1 MSVIY
6 ALATPAAQSAI
17 CVFRVSGDGCLDELP
32 KLFNSDLK
40 EPRFFYKTNMYDKN
54 SFVDSVAVV
63 FFKGPNSFTGEDS
76 FEVYAH
82 GGLVVMSK
90 VVDCFESV
98 GFREAE
104 PGEFSKRAFL
114 NNKIS
119 LSQAEAISDLI
130 SAASKDEAAQLSA
143 VLSGDFEKRVF
154 DFSGRLDAL
163 RVLVE
168 GEIDFTDEDEVFV
181 KSLSKVGV
189 EVSRLSAEFSSFA
202 GACSSRKD
210 SLKKPRVLIAGPP
223 NTGKSSLFNSLLSND
238 RSIVSSVA
246 GTTRDLIDSE
256 LVLQNVVLTLG
267 DSAGVRD
274 TEDMVESAGI
284 NISFDEIKKS
294 RLVILVFDEE
304 TKDSI
309 SLFKELVGERDHIL
323 IYNKIDISNKRPAE
337 FDLCVSAK
345 ELDGLGDLRKLL
357 DKRLST
363 KDKDETDLTYLV
375 RERHINIFSEVSSKL
390 DLISASIKANESLDV
405 VAENLKVCRD
415 LLAEVVGI
423 KTSDELLGEIFSS
436 FCIGK

>member
-1 MSVIY
+1 MSIVY
-6 ALATPAAQSAI
+6 ALATPPAQSAI
-17 CVFRVSGDGCLDELP
+17 CVFRVSGKDCLEALPELFSSR
-32 KLFNSDLK
+32 LV
-40 EPRFFYKTNMYDKN
+40 EPRYFYKTEMLNKG

-63 FFKGPNSFTGEDS
+63 FFKGPKSFTGEDG

-82 GGLVVMSK
+82 GGLAVMSK
-90 VVDCFESV
+90 IVEAFDAV
-98 GFREAE
+98 GFEEAE

-119 LSQAEAISDLI
+119 LSQAEAVSDLI
-130 SAASKDEAAQLSA
+130 SASSKEEAAKVSL
-143 VLSGDFEKRVF
+143 VLAGDFESRVF

-181 KSLSKVGV
+181 QNLAELGAD
-189 EVSRLSAEFSSFA
+189 VSRLSAEFSGFA

-210 SLKKPRVLIAGPP
+210 SLNKPQVLIAGPP
-223 NTGKSSLFNSLLSND
+223 NSGKSSLFNALLSRD

-256 LVLQNVVLTLG
+256 LVLQNIVLTLG

-274 TEDMVESAGI
+274 TDDLVEGAGI
-284 NISFDEIKKS
+284 NISFDEIKRS
-294 RLVILVFDEE
+294 DLVVLVFDEE
-304 TKDSI
+304 TVGSV
-309 SLFKELVGERDHIL
+309 SFFKELLGEQKHL
-323 IYNKIDISNKRPAE
+323 LVYNKIDVSDKRPPG
-337 FDLCVSAK
+337 FDLFVSAK
-345 ELDGLGDLRKLL
+345 ELDGLGALQKLL
-357 DKRLST
+357 DEGLSV
-363 KDKDETDLTYLV
+363 DEGEKDLTYLV
-375 RERHINIFSEVSSKL
+375 RERHVNIFSEVSSRL
-390 DLISASIKANESLDV
+390 ALISSSIEANESLDV